1 MPYVNHRWLGGLL
14 TNWRTM
20 ADRIDRLHEMR
31 RLRDEGQMELLPAK
45 ERISMANELEKLEAN
60 LGGVADMRRQPDAV
74 VIVDLKK
81 EALAV
86 HEARRLGIP
95 VVALVD
101 TNCDP
106 DEADYV
112 IPGNDDAIRSCN
124 LVIHSLAAAV
134 SDGKQKV
141 SVQELQEQAAT
152 APAESAPADDV
163 EQVEAGEQIESV
175 TEGESVPVPTGEDPA
190 KEGAE
195 ETKRSAAALGDP
207 TKAGSAVGEA
217 DDARPTDPPASGG
230 RGGNEEA

>member
-1 MPYVNHRWLGGLL
+1 
-14 TNWRTM
+14 
-20 ADRIDRLHEMR
+20 MR
-31 RLRDEGQMELLPAK
+31 
-45 ERISMANELEKLEAN
+45 
-60 LGGVADMRRQPDAV
+60 
-74 VIVDLKK
+74 
-81 EALAV
+81 
-86 HEARRLGIP
+86 EARRLGVP

-124 LVIHSLAAAV
+124 LVVHALAEAV

-141 SVQELQEQAAT
+141 APQEFEQQPDE
-152 APAESAPADDV
+152 APAESAPEGDV
-163 EQVEAGEQIESV
+163 ENVSAGETIEPV

-207 TKAGSAVGEA
+207 TKAGSVAGEA
-217 DDARPTDPPASGG
+217 DDARPEDPAASGG
-230 RGGNEEA
+230 GGGAEA

>member
-1 MPYVNHRWLGGLL
+1 
-14 TNWRTM
+14 M
-20 ADRIDRLHEMR
+20 A
-31 RLRDEGQMELLPAK
+31 G
-45 ERISMANELEKLEAN
+45 ELEKLEAN

-141 SVQELQEQAAT
+141 SVQELQQQAAEAAP
-152 APAESAPADDV
+152 APAESAPEDDV
-163 EQVEAGEQIESV
+163 EQVEAGEEIEPV

-207 TKAGSAVGEA
+207 T
-217 DDARPTDPPASGG
+217 
-230 RGGNEEA
+230 RGKEEEA